1 MNIKNKLM
9 MAGLVLVAAAGTAG
23 ATWHLTASAAE
34 TPVKDQTPAKYVTLD
49 NVIVMLR
56 RAPNE
61 GRAHYLSANL
71 VVATSEE
78 KAKEAKDQL
87 PLLRSVAVT
96 ELSTLTMTEATGL
109 TVPELTAQLN
119 KAFDARYDKD
129 GLAKP
134 FSTVMLGK
142 LIVE

>member
-1 MNIKNKLM
+1 MNGKNKLM
-9 MAGLVLVAAAGTAG
+9 MAGLMLAGAAGAAG
-23 ATWHLTASAAE
+23 ATWHFTASAAE
-34 TPVKDQTPAKYVTLD
+34 APVKDSTPAKYVTLD

-61 GRAHYLSANL
+61 GRPHYLSANL
-71 VVATSEE
+71 VVATSEQ
-78 KAKEAKDQL
+78 KTKEAKDHL
-87 PLLRSVAVT
+87 PLLRSLTVN
-96 ELSTLTMTEATGL
+96 ELSSLTVGEATGL

-119 KAFDARYDKD
+119 KAFNARYDKD
-129 GLAKP
+129 GLEKP